1 MDSEFIDAVC
11 NLIYM
16 KYTVDQESL
25 IPKPAK
31 RKRAKRKPAKRVIE
45 DQDQE
50 KECQLCHTKTSPM
63 WRKLPD
69 YTCVCNRCGLK
80 YKRK

>member
-25 IPKPAK
+25 IPK
-31 RKRAKRKPAKRVIE
+31 RAKRKQTKRVIE
-45 DQDQE
+45 DQQKE